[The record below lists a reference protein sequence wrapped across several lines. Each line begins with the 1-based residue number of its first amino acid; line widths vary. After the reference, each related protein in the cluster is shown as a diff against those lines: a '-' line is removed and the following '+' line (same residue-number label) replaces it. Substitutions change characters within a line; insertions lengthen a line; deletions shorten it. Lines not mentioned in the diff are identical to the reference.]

1 MEVDGSTGGAAAGGG
16 GSPQIALNI
25 LQTIRPAQQQNGLKH
40 GDYGR
45 YR

>member
-1 MEVDGSTGGAAAGGG
+1 MEVDTATGAGEE
-16 GSPQIALNI
+16 PVQQQQIALNI
-25 LQTIRPAQQQNGLKH
+25 LQTIRPVQQQNGLKH

>member
-1 MEVDGSTGGAAAGGG
+1 MEVDAAAQEQQQQQ
-16 GSPQIALNI
+16 QITLNI
-25 LQTIRPAQQQNGLKH
+25 LQTLRPAQQQNGLKH